1 MTSNLQGKVAL
12 VTGGSRGIGAAIAQ
26 RLAEDGTHVAITYV
40 RSQDAA
46 KHIVNEIRSK
56 GVQAEALQS
65 NAASADEVCG
75 LVHKVV
81 ELLGSLD
88 ILVNNAGVYPIGLLE
103 DATEEAFDQVVA
115 INIRSVFLAAQEAAK
130 VMPSGSRIIN
140 IGSILGQRIP
150 FPGRSLYAM
159 SKFAVAGLTRAWA
172 RDLGPKG
179 ITVNCIQPG
188 PIDTDMNPENGE
200 FASVLKPLTALGR
213 YGQPREIANTA
224 AFLASSEA
232 SFLTGA
238 ILNVDGGLEA

>member
-1 MTSNLQGKVAL
+1 MTRNLYGKVAL

-26 RLAEDGTHVAITYV
+26 RLAEEGADVAITYV
-40 RSQDAA
+40 RSDDAA
-46 KHIVNEIRSK
+46 KHVVNEICSK
-56 GVQAEALQS
+56 GVRAEALQS
-65 NAASADEVCG
+65 NVANASEVRG

-81 ELLGSLD
+81 ELLGRLD
-88 ILVNNAGVYPIGLLE
+88 ILVNNAGVYPTGSLE

-130 VMPSGSRIIN
+130 IMPPGGRIIN

-150 FPGRSLYAM
+150 FPGLSLYAM

-200 FASVLKPLTALGR
+200 FASVLKPLIALGR
-213 YGQPREIANTA
+213 YGQPGEIANTA